1 MKNLGLWILFTFTLC
16 GCTLSLDWFHQIRA
30 KQAASRGD
38 FETAIRILQRIRQ
51 HDPDGPRAVTASRLG
66 ARVAQV
72 EAKDYSSAVDFYKHL
87 VLKSD
92 DSAERKA
99 AQKNVAQIYFEN
111 LQDYNQAVYEY
122 ERLLKLELSN
132 DEAFRYRLN
141 LAKCHFHLNNLEQA
155 DHEIDTILTRKLE
168 PDEIFDAKLLKANV
182 EVANKN
188 LAGAAQSWEEILKEF
203 PERSKREKVA
213 LNLVVV
219 YEEMKDF
226 GKAIETL
233 EHMRGDY
240 PNPEFLDIRISRLKE
255 RKTNQPGAQ
264 GLKR

>member
-1 MKNLGLWILFTFTLC
+1 MKHLGLWVLFTFTVC
-16 GCTLSLDWFHQIRA
+16 GCTLSLDWFHQLRA
-30 KQAASRGD
+30 KKAVAKGD
-38 FETAIRILQRIRQ
+38 FHSALKILQGIRE
-51 HDPDGPRAVTASRLG
+51 HDPDGPRAVIAARLG

-72 EAKDYSSAVDFYKHL
+72 DVKDYGAAVDFYKHL
-87 VLKSD
+87 VLRSD
-92 DSAERKA
+92 DPKERKA

-111 LQDYNQAVYEY
+111 LQDYNQAVFEY
-122 ERLLKLELSN
+122 ERLVKLELSP

-141 LAKCHFHLNNLEQA
+141 LAKSHFHLNNLTQA
-155 DHEIDTILTRKLE
+155 DHELDTLLSRKLQ

-188 LAGAAQSWEEILKEF
+188 LAGAAKSWEEILKEF
-203 PERSKREKVA
+203 PERSQREKVA

-233 EHMRGDY
+233 ENMRGQD
-240 PNPEFLDIRISRLKE
+240 PNPEFLNIRIERLKE
-255 RKTNQPGAQ
+255 RRINQPGAQ